1 MVTDLEGWFARSLQC
16 PACAAALTQRGDR
29 LECES
34 GHSFA
39 VIDGV
44 PVLVVVDE
52 PAQVAEQHKHQR
64 EFYDQVYGSGSEYS
78 LQLWQRA
85 YVERLKPLWDAS
97 PDAPFLDVG
106 AGGDAYTV
114 VEAARLGLRAIG
126 CDLSV
131 EAMRRARRLALA
143 EGLEDRCGFV
153 VCMAERLPFAAETF
167 GSAAAVHVLE
177 HLTDDDGALIEF
189 ARVTKRGAKVFIGVP
204 NTFDKMPAL
213 LRPVYRWHDRR
224 IGHLRQYSASRLE
237 AQARAAGFNPSRLTF
252 SAHWIKVWQLMLHLA
267 AERVHIND
275 EKLWWWLERIDA
287 SAGNR
292 DNGLHLNL
300 FLERS

>member
-1 MVTDLEGWFARSLQC
+1 MVNDLEGWFARSLQC
-16 PACAAALTQRGDR
+16 PACAAALTQREDQ
-29 LECES
+29 LECQS
-34 GHSFA
+34 GHSFD

-44 PVLVVVDE
+44 PVLVTADE
-52 PAQVAEQHKHQR
+52 TAQVAEQHKHQR
-64 EFYDQVYGSGSEYS
+64 EFYDQVYGSDSKYTLE
-78 LQLWQRA
+78 LWQRA
-85 YVERLKPLWDAS
+85 YVDRLRPLWDAS
-97 PDAPFLDVG
+97 PQAPFLDVG

-131 EAMRRARRLALA
+131 EAMRRARRLAVA

-177 HLTDDDGALIEF
+177 HLNDDDSALEEF
-189 ARVTKRGAKVFIGVP
+189 ARVTKPGAKMFIGVP

-224 IGHLRQYSASRLE
+224 IGHLRRYSASRLE
-237 AQARAAGFNPSRLTF
+237 AQARAAGFDVSRLTF
-252 SAHWIKVWQLMLHLA
+252 SAHWIKVWQLALHLA
-267 AERVHIND
+267 AERVHLND
-275 EKLWWWLERIDA
+275 EKLWWWLEGIDA
-287 SAGNR
+287 RAGNR

>member
-1 MVTDLEGWFARSLQC
+1 M
-16 PACAAALTQRGDR
+16 
-29 LECES
+29 CES
-34 GHSFA
+34 RHSFA

-44 PVLVVVDE
+44 PVLVMEDDS
-52 PAQVAEQHKHQR
+52 AQVAEQHKHQR
-64 EFYDQVYGSGSEYS
+64 EFYDQVYGADGEYS
-78 LQLWQRA
+78 LELWQRA
-85 YVERLKPLWDAS
+85 YVERLKPLWNAS
-97 PDAPFLDVG
+97 PQAPFLDVG
-106 AGGDAYTV
+106 SGGDAYTV
-114 VEAARLGLRAIG
+114 VEAARLGLRAVG

-131 EAMRRARRLALA
+131 QAMRRARRLAIG

-153 VCMAERLPFAAETF
+153 VCMAERLPFASETF

-177 HLTDDDGALIEF
+177 HLNDDDSALQEF
-189 ARVTKRGAKVFIGVP
+189 ARVTKPGAKMFIGVP

-237 AQARAAGFNPSRLTF
+237 AQARAAGFKLSRLTF
-252 SAHWIKVWQLMLHLA
+252 SAHWIKVWQLALHLA
-267 AERVHIND
+267 AEKVHIND
-275 EKLWWWLERIDA
+275 ERLWWWLEGIDA
-287 SAGNR
+287 RAGNR